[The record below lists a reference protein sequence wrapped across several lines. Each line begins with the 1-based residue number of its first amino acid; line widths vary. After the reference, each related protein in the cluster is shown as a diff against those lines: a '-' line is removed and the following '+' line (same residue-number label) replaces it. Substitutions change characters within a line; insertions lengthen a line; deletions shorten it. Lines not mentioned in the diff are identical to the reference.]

1 LTVDTSVIVS
11 TYNKVEWLEK
21 VLWGYTQ
28 QDYAGFELI
37 IADDGSGVDTKN
49 LIQGFAREADFPIRH
64 IWHPDEGYRRSII
77 LNAAIL
83 ASKGGYLVFSDGDC
97 IPRRDFVRTHVELA
111 EPDRFLSGGSV
122 YLSMEVSKRLTGDDI
137 VSGRFAEPGWLRAC
151 GQKLGRH
158 RFRLVP
164 RDWKAWLLDRVTTT
178 RPTWN
183 LNNAS
188 TWREW
193 ILAANGM
200 EAEMQ
205 YGGAD
210 RALGSRLEN
219 LGLRGKRARF
229 SAVLLHL
236 DHDRPYK
243 TRMSVQKNK
252 EIRQRIASGKET
264 RALDGLA
271 EFPVRRETGGFLE
284 FGFDRETGTEPCW
297 GDNPREGASTPGPDG
312 RKS

>member
-1 LTVDTSVIVS
+1 MDTSVIVS

-21 VLWGYTQ
+21 VLWGYTL
-28 QDYAGFELI
+28 QDFTDFELV
-37 IADDGSGVDTKN
+37 IADDGSRGDTKD
-49 LIQGFAREADFPIRH
+49 LILAFAREANFPVRH

-83 ASKGGYLVFSDGDC
+83 ASKGDYLVFSDGDC

-111 EPDRFLSGGSV
+111 EPSRFLSGGSV
-122 YLSMEVSKRLTGDDI
+122 YLSMDVSMRITRDDVI
-137 VSGRFAEPGWLRAC
+137 SGGFADPGWLKGC
-151 GQKLGRH
+151 GQRLGRH
-158 RFRLVP
+158 GLRLVS
-164 RDWKAWLLDRVTTT
+164 RDWRAGLLDRLTTT
-178 RPTWN
+178 NPTWN

-193 ILAANGM
+193 IFAANGM
-200 EAEMQ
+200 ETEMQ

-229 SAVLLHL
+229 RAVLLHL

-243 TRMSVQKNK
+243 TRASVQKNK
-252 EIRQRIASGKET
+252 GIRRRIVAGKET
-264 RALDGLA
+264 RAIDGLA
-271 EFPVRRETGGFLE
+271 EFSARVATGDFLE
-284 FGFDRETGTEPCW
+284 FGVNNEAGKEPCW
-297 GDNPREGASTPGPDG
+297 GTNPGEGTSTPTPHG